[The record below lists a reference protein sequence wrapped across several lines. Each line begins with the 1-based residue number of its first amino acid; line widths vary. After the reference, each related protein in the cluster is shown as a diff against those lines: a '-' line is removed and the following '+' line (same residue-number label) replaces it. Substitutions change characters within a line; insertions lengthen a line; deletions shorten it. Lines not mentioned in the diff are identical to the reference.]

1 MDQIATDPQA
11 GLDEKKSMIEM
22 LRRFEQQAGGEDG
35 DPTAL
40 DQDEEEEE
48 DELERRLRDVN
59 LGKSSIPGSRGV
71 QKHC

>member
-35 DPTAL
+35 GPDDF
-40 DQDEEEEE
+40 DQDEEEEEE
-48 DELERRLRDVN
+48 DELERRLRDVD
-59 LGKSSIPGSRGV
+59 LGKYQI
-71 QKHC
+71 QALE